1 MENAKSKIINEI
13 AQDID
18 MGYDCYYNPQTDEI
32 ISIPDLDQAL
42 DEEVIYEAFG
52 EQIKE
57 VTDNSDKYI
66 KFKPLWSRDSFKI
79 MERFADQMEDQEFQA
94 KLYNALNRRKPFRN
108 FKNIVDS
115 SDYRQTW
122 FDFKIKALEEFVAE
136 ELKHR
141 KPGEY

>member
-13 AQDID
+13 AQDIH
-18 MGYDCYYNPQTDEI
+18 MGYDCYYNHLTDEI
-32 ISIPDLDQAL
+32 ISIPDLDQAM